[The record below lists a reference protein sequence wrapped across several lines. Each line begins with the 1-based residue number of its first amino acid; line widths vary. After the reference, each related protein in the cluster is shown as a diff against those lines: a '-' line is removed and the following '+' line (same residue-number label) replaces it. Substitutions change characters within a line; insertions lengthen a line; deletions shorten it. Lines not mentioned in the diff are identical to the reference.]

1 MGFLRELGA
10 VRLVRPHPDRAA
22 PARAWLRAR
31 PVPTLAP
38 TCADAEPAEPTE
50 PNQENQPALFRTG
63 KEYPVPHKS
72 RPITRQAQTHNGRK
86 LITAR
91 VESSPQWH
99 RIFGEYGDRYDQT
112 ETVEL
117 ARFRH
122 LDDVT
127 IYMALIGFP
136 IHR

>member
-1 MGFLRELGA
+1 MRTRT
-10 VRLVRPHPDRAA
+10 RLNP
-22 PARAWLRAR
+22 
-31 PVPTLAP
+31 
-38 TCADAEPAEPTE
+38 
-50 PNQENQPALFRTG
+50 PNRTHENQPAPFLTG

-72 RPITRQAQTHNGRK
+72 RPITRQAQNHNGRK

-91 VESSPQWH
+91 IESSPKWH
-99 RIFGEYGDRYDQT
+99 RIFGEYGDRLDQT